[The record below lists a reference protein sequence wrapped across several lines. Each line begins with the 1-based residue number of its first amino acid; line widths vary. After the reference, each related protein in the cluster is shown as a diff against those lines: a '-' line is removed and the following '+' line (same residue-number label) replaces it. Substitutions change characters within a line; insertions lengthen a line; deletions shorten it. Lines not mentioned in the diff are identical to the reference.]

1 MIQFQVYVER
11 LLCVVLV
18 DVSASDMHTDIESC
32 FFHLCFFSSG
42 ILGHM
47 PFISLFHEPAKKKK
61 KLHLEVKTNLVVPLE
76 HFCYV
81 VSCLQPIWLQSKP
94 TEPNHIQKVHRD
106 TQWDITAHQSS
117 RTPLF
122 PAQWIHPIPFK
133 YSTDFT
139 YIHSVKPC
147 INPATYGELGNRVLS
162 SRLARWLIV
171 LCGVLTLTEFPAYLR
186 KYTDPDK
193 SSVPTNY

>member
-1 MIQFQVYVER
+1 MCQHQTCILISKVVFFI
-11 LLCVVLV
+11 CV
-18 DVSASDMHTDIESC
+18 
-32 FFHLCFFSSG
+32 FSVRVF
-42 ILGHM
+42 LGTC
-47 PFISLFHEPAKKKK
+47 PLFHCSMNQQKKKK